1 MGNDDRAPRLV
12 QLGNWDV
19 ELSLLEGPGAAWDE
33 IVSAWLPAENR
44 LPPRAPKD
52 FPSNG
57 WRIVHTFHPE
67 WAQEAMILSAPSQVE
82 SNRWVLVQLFRDGN
96 GWQVASPLSS
106 CGPSPTKEERRAG
119 LRLDWAKTTYSMAM
133 GSMPE
138 VDVVLVNE
146 SLREWTPS
154 EEDTSHVQG
163 MVLSQD
169 GEQIGNGWYATGRTP
184 RLPKLQPGQET
195 TLPAFRNNPELK
207 NLPAGDYQMVA
218 FLAALNLR
226 TVIPAKL
233 TIE

>member
-1 MGNDDRAPRLV
+1 MGNDDGTPRLA

-19 ELSLLEGPGAAWDE
+19 KLSLLEGPGAAWDD

-44 LPPRAPKD
+44 LPPRAPHD

-67 WAQEAMILSAPSQVE
+67 WAHEAMILGAPSQME
-82 SNRWVLVQLFRDGN
+82 PDRWVLVQLSRDDN
-96 GWQVASPLSS
+96 GWQFAMPFSS
-106 CGPSPTKEERRAG
+106 CGPIPIREERRAG

-133 GSMPE
+133 ESMPE
-138 VDVVLVNE
+138 VNVVLVNE
-146 SLREWTPS
+146 SLQEWTPTG
-154 EEDTSHVQG
+154 EDTSHVQG
-163 MVLSQD
+163 LVLTQH
-169 GEQIGNGWYATGRTP
+169 GEQIGNGWYATGSTP
-184 RLPKLQPGQET
+184 RLPTLKPGQET
-195 TLPAFRNNPELK
+195 LLPAFRNNPELK